1 MNLKTRI
8 CNFYWFVKKIV
19 RSNVRLSKNEMR
31 TKYNNIYF
39 AANSRVATRLLAL
52 MQEVLN
58 NIQWLLVKIHAQN
71 KANQSVAFNRH
82 WQKLNLIQLPVWSQR
97 VVNAQHND
105 FTLRRSFLINS
116 WEWWN
121 NFPRSAAC
129 AITPLDS
136 KRTRVSISP
145 AAAQVHF

>member
-82 WQKLNLIQLPVWSQR
+82 CQKLNLIQLPVWSQR

-116 WEWWN
+116 
-121 NFPRSAAC
+121 
-129 AITPLDS
+129 
-136 KRTRVSISP
+136 
-145 AAAQVHF
+145 